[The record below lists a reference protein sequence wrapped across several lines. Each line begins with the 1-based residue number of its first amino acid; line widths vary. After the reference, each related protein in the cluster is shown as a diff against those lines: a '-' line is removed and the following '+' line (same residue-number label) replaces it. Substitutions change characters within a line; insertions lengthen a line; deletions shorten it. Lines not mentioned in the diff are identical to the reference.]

1 MLKDKTK
8 PIFAAVDE
16 NDVMKGYA
24 FVCFRSIRATTFSR
38 I

>member
-16 NDVMKGYA
+16 NDVMKGYVFLCVSGA
-24 FVCFRSIRATTFSR
+24 
-38 I
+38 